1 MIKKIIS
8 WFAVIFVVFFILSP
22 FLITQFLVKVKIECL
37 SQFGQCP
44 EESYIKLKNI
54 KSDNLCKTKTEV
66 TKILK
71 KDSLVSDFSMQY
83 KLPNILMV
91 NLLVKKPMFAIK
103 DASLGKIFTV
113 DKDGNI
119 LSEVGST
126 TLPTVIQNDQNV
138 NIYTLNLMLG
148 IYQMYQV
155 GYGTIVNDA
164 LVVDIPHGLRVIFPI
179 RGEAPEVL
187 LGALRLIYSKVTTE
201 YAGVYSEIDMR
212 YKNPVLR

>member
-1 MIKKIIS
+1 MIKKFFS
-8 WFAVIFVVFFILSP
+8 WFAVVFVMVLVLSP
-22 FLITQFLVKVKIECL
+22 FLITQFLIKVKIECL

-44 EESYIKLKNI
+44 LEVNSKLEILNSKNLWQT
-54 KSDNLCKTKTEV
+54 KSEIA
-66 TKILK
+66 KILK
-71 KDSLVSDFSMQY
+71 KDSLISDFSMQY
-83 KLPNILMV
+83 KLPNILQV

-113 DKDGNI
+113 DATGNI
-119 LSEVGST
+119 LSEVSST
-126 TLPTVIQNDQNV
+126 TLPMVVQNDQMINT
-138 NIYTLNLMLG
+138 YTLNLMLG

-164 LVVDIPHGLRVIFPI
+164 LVVDIPNGLRVIFPV
-179 RGEAPEVL
+179 RGDEPEVL

>member
-1 MIKKIIS
+1 MIKKIFS
-8 WFAVIFVVFFILSP
+8 WFVVVFVVVLVLSP
-22 FLITQFLVKVKIECL
+22 FLITEFLIKVKIECL

-44 EESYIKLKNI
+44 SEINSKLKTLNP
-54 KSDNLCKTKTEV
+54 KNLFNSKKNV

-71 KDSLVSDFSMQY
+71 TEALISDFSMQY
-83 KLPNILMV
+83 KLPNILLV

-103 DASLGKIFTV
+103 DVSSGKIFTV
-113 DKDGNI
+113 DINGNI
-119 LSEVGST
+119 LSEVVST
-126 TLPTVIQNDQNV
+126 TLPTVIQNDQKV
-138 NIYTLNLMLG
+138 NIYILNLMLG

-164 LVVDIPHGLRVIFPI
+164 LVVDIHHGLRVIFPV

-201 YAGVYSEIDMR
+201 YAQVYSEIDMR

>member
-1 MIKKIIS
+1 MIKKILS
-8 WFAVIFVVFFILSP
+8 WLAVIFVVSLVLSP

-44 EESYIKLKNI
+44 TEINSKLKNLNS
-54 KSDNLCKTKTEV
+54 KNLFNSKKDV
-66 TKILK
+66 SKILK
-71 KDSLVSDFSMQY
+71 AETLVSDFSMQY
-83 KLPNILMV
+83 KLPNILLI
-91 NLLVKKPMFAIK
+91 NLLVKKPMYAIK

-113 DKDGNI
+113 DKDGHL
-119 LSEVGST
+119 LSEVAST
-126 TLPTVIQNDQNV
+126 TLPLVIQNDQKV
-138 NIYTLNLMLG
+138 NTFTLNLMLG

-164 LVVDIPHGLRVIFPI
+164 LVVDIPNGLRVIFPV
-179 RGEAPEVL
+179 GGDDPEIL